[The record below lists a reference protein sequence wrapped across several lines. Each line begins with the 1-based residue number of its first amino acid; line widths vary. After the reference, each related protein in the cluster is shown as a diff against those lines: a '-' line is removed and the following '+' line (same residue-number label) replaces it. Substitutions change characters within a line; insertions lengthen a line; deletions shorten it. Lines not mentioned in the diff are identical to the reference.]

1 LIEITE
7 MNAAPFPSLTPQELV
22 RLLLQKRKLLIIPAI
37 VGGLLAAAYSLVTPR
52 YWEASQGLV
61 VRQETAGAKGP
72 TPGKFADL
80 YEMRTLQE
88 TILEVAKSKQVVVGT
103 LQAVDQKLNG
113 AAGEPDAEEIDK
125 FRERLKMLPPHGG
138 EFGKTEVFYFY
149 VKDPSRERAI
159 ELVGELCRQLDS
171 ALKELRTERAQSLVA
186 ELQQQVNLASELNAE
201 QTAKLS
207 SLEKAVGTDLGE
219 LRMLHTSSSGQSDL
233 RTEVVQ
239 LESDLR
245 KFNTQVRETGELLKL
260 LQEAQQDAQK
270 LIATPNSLLTTQPAL
285 RQLKD
290 GLIKAQIATAQLEG
304 TRSAEHPQVQAA
316 VESEK
321 QIRDD
326 LHRELAAAIQGAEV
340 EQELAEQRVTA
351 TETRLH
357 DLQSRLASLAEQRAE
372 YANRVAAVEN
382 SRASL
387 NQARHNLSTAKAAEA
402 AAQGASLVTKIG
414 QPETGPYPVGPG
426 RTVITAAGAVA
437 GLMLGAGL
445 IFFSAGAPIER
456 VSNEIVGVRPATPQ
470 AQAAAVRKPEFS
482 KLEPAKKRP
491 AVAEATAELFNA
503 AEPSASPS
511 AAVPQP
517 WDVEVR
523 PPAEHRN
530 EAGTSA
536 GLAAA
541 SKHLLGGG
549 NRTATAVATAAPVS
563 VAAASTA
570 TIAERKPSLPIP
582 PGALPTTVGTLPL
595 GGLASS
601 PGQLS
606 LQEAIHAAKQ
616 SAN

>member
-1 LIEITE
+1 
-7 MNAAPFPSLTPQELV
+7 MNAAPFPSLTPHELAG
-22 RLLLQKRKLLIIPAI
+22 LLWQKRMLLVIPAV

-88 TILEVAKSKQVVVGT
+88 TILEVAKSKQVVVNT
-103 LQAVDQKLNG
+103 LKSVDQRMNG
-113 AAGEPDAEEIDK
+113 ASGEPDAEAIDK

-149 VKDPSRERAI
+149 VKDPSRQRAI
-159 ELVGELCRQLDS
+159 ELVGELCRQLDA
-171 ALKELRTERAQSLVA
+171 ALKDLRTERAQNLVA
-186 ELQQQVNLASELNAE
+186 ELQQQVNLASDMNAE
-201 QTAKLS
+201 QTAKLAE
-207 SLEKAVGTDLGE
+207 LEKAVGSDLGE

-245 KFNTQVRETGELLKL
+245 KFQTQVREAGELLKL
-260 LQEAQQDAQK
+260 LQGAQQDALK

-290 GLIKAQIATAQLEG
+290 GLIKAQITTAQLEG
-304 TRSAEHPQVQAA
+304 TRSAEHPQVKAA

-321 QIRDD
+321 QIRND
-326 LHRELAAAIQGAEV
+326 LHRELTAAIQGAEV
-340 EQELAEQRVTA
+340 EQDLAQQRVTA

-357 DLQSRLASLAEQRAE
+357 DLQSRLAGLAEQRAE
-372 YANRVAAVEN
+372 YANRVAAVDN

-402 AAQGASLVTKIG
+402 AAQGSSLVTRIG

-426 RTVITAAGAVA
+426 RTIITLAGAVA
-437 GLMLGAGL
+437 GFMLGVGL
-445 IFFSAGAPIER
+445 IFFVAGAPVER
-456 VSNEIVGVRPATPQ
+456 TTNEIVGVRPAPIPMP
-470 AQAAAVRKPEFS
+470 ARKTEFY
-482 KLEPAKKRP
+482 KLEPGKQSSAQP
-491 AVAEATAELFNA
+491 AELTPHIAEEPIAPA
-503 AEPSASPS
+503 AA
-511 AAVPQP
+511 QH

-523 PPAEHRN
+523 PPAEHWSGT
-530 EAGTSA
+530 GTSA

-541 SKHLLGGG
+541 SKSLLGSG
-549 NRTATAVATAAPVS
+549 RAAVAPLPV
-563 VAAASTA
+563 VATSSP
-570 TIAERKPSLPIP
+570 IAERKPSLPIP
-582 PGALPTTVGTLPL
+582 PGALPTAVGSLPPV
-595 GGLASS
+595 GLAVATA
-601 PGQLS
+601 PLS
-606 LQEAIHAAKQ
+606 LQEAIQAAKQ

>member
-1 LIEITE
+1 
-7 MNAAPFPSLTPQELV
+7 MNAAPFPSLTPHQLAG
-22 RLLLQKRKLLIIPAI
+22 LLWQKRTLLIIPAV
-37 VGGLLAAAYSLVTPR
+37 VGGLLAAAYSLITPR

-88 TILEVAKSKQVVVGT
+88 TILEVAKSKQVVVNT
-103 LQAVDQKLNG
+103 LKAVDQRMNG
-113 AAGEPDAEEIDK
+113 AAGEPDAEAVDK

-149 VKDPSRERAI
+149 VKDSSRERAI
-159 ELVGELCRQLDS
+159 ELVGELCRQLDT
-171 ALKELRTERAQSLVA
+171 ALKDLRTERAQNLVA
-186 ELQQQVNLASELNAE
+186 ELQQQVNLASDMNAE
-201 QTAKLS
+201 QTAKLAE
-207 SLEKAVGTDLGE
+207 LEKAVGSDLGE

-245 KFNTQVRETGELLKL
+245 KFQTQVREAGELLKL
-260 LQEAQQDAQK
+260 LQGAQQDAQK

-290 GLIKAQIATAQLEG
+290 GLIKAQITTAQLEG
-304 TRSAEHPQVQAA
+304 TRSAEHPQVKAA

-321 QIRDD
+321 QIRND
-326 LHRELAAAIQGAEV
+326 LHRELTAAIQGAEV
-340 EQELAEQRVTA
+340 EQDLAEQRVTA

-357 DLQSRLASLAEQRAE
+357 DLQSRLAGLAEQRAE

-402 AAQGASLVTKIG
+402 AAQGSSLVTRIG

-426 RTVITAAGAVA
+426 RTIITLAGAVA
-437 GLMLGAGL
+437 GFMLGVGL
-445 IFFSAGAPIER
+445 IFFVAGAPVEQTT
-456 VSNEIVGVRPATPQ
+456 NEIVGVRPAPIATP
-470 AQAAAVRKPEFS
+470 ARRTEFS
-482 KLEPAKKRP
+482 KLEPAKQSSTKP
-491 AVAEATAELFNA
+491 
-503 AEPSASPS
+503 AEPAPS
-511 AAVPQP
+511 LVEEPLAPAAAQQ
-517 WDVEVR
+517 WDVEAR
-523 PPAEHRN
+523 PPAEHWS
-530 EAGTSA
+530 GTGMSA

-541 SKHLLGGG
+541 SKSLLGSG
-549 NRTATAVATAAPVS
+549 RVAVAPTPV
-563 VAAASTA
+563 VATSSPV
-570 TIAERKPSLPIP
+570 AERKSSLPIP
-582 PGALPTTVGTLPL
+582 PGALPTVVGSLPPV
-595 GGLASS
+595 GLAVAAA
-601 PGQLS
+601 PLS
-606 LQEAIHAAKQ
+606 LQEAIQAAKQ

>member
-1 LIEITE
+1 
-7 MNAAPFPSLTPQELV
+7 MNAAPFPSLTPHELV
-22 RLLLQKRKLLIIPAI
+22 RLLLQNRKLLIIPAI
-37 VGGLLAAAYSLVTPR
+37 LGGLLAAGYSLITPR

-103 LQAVDQKLNG
+103 LKTVGQKLNG
-113 AAGEPDAEEIDK
+113 AAGEPDAEEIEK

-159 ELVGELCRQLDS
+159 ELVGELCRQLDG

-245 KFNTQVRETGELLKL
+245 KFQTQVRESAELLKL
-260 LQEAQQDAQK
+260 LQAAQDDAQK
-270 LIATPNSLLTTQPAL
+270 LIATPNSLLTSQPAL

-290 GLIKAQIATAQLEG
+290 GLIKSQINTAQLEG

-326 LHRELAAAIQGAEV
+326 LHRELTAAIQGAEV
-340 EQELAEQRVTA
+340 EQDLAEQRVTA
-351 TETRLH
+351 TEARLH
-357 DLQSRLASLAEQRAE
+357 NLQSRLASLAEQRAE

-456 VSNEIVGVRPATPQ
+456 VSNEIVGVRPTAPQ

-491 AVAEATAELFNA
+491 VMAEATAELFNA
-503 AEPSASPS
+503 PEPSAMPI
-511 AAVPQP
+511 ATPQQP

-523 PPAEHRN
+523 PSAEHRS

-541 SKHLLGGG
+541 SKQLLGGR
-549 NRTATAVATAAPVS
+549 NRTATAVAMASPVS
-563 VAAASTA
+563 VAAVNSA
-570 TIAERKPSLPIP
+570 TLAERKPSLPIP
-582 PGALPTTVGTLPL
+582 PGALPTAVGTLPL

-601 PGQLS
+601 PAPLS

>member
-1 LIEITE
+1 
-7 MNAAPFPSLTPQELV
+7 
-22 RLLLQKRKLLIIPAI
+22 
-37 VGGLLAAAYSLVTPR
+37 
-52 YWEASQGLV
+52 
-61 VRQETAGAKGP
+61 
-72 TPGKFADL
+72 
-80 YEMRTLQE
+80 
-88 TILEVAKSKQVVVGT
+88 
-103 LQAVDQKLNG
+103 
-113 AAGEPDAEEIDK
+113 
-125 FRERLKMLPPHGG
+125 
-138 EFGKTEVFYFY
+138 
-149 VKDPSRERAI
+149 
-159 ELVGELCRQLDS
+159 
-171 ALKELRTERAQSLVA
+171 LRTERAQSLVA
-186 ELQQQVNLASELNAE
+186 ELQQQVNLAAEMNAE
-201 QTAKLS
+201 QTAKLA
-207 SLEKAVGTDLGE
+207 SLEKAVGSDLGE

-245 KFNTQVRETGELLKL
+245 KFQTQVREAGELLKL
-260 LQEAQQDAQK
+260 LQGAQEDAQK

-290 GLIKAQIATAQLEG
+290 GLIKAQITTAQLEG
-304 TRSAEHPQVQAA
+304 TRSAEHPAVKAA
-316 VESEK
+316 VESEQ

-340 EQELAEQRVTA
+340 EQQLASQRVAA

-357 DLQSRLASLAEQRAE
+357 DLQSRLAGLAEQRAE

-437 GLMLGAGL
+437 GLMLGVGL
-445 IFFSAGAPIER
+445 IFFSAGAPVER
-456 VSNEIVGVRPATPQ
+456 VNNEIVSVRPAPQ
-470 AQAAAVRKPEFS
+470 APPAAVRQPEFS
-482 KLEPAKKRP
+482 KLEPVKKRP
-491 AVAEATAELFNA
+491 AMAETTVDVQAAASELASTTAPPAVAA
-503 AEPSASPS
+503 
-511 AAVPQP
+511 QP

-523 PPAEHRN
+523 PLAEHRH

-541 SKHLLGGG
+541 SKNLLGNAGR
-549 NRTATAVATAAPVS
+549 NAVSTVAVPPVAP
-563 VAAASTA
+563 ARNP
-570 TIAERKPSLPIP
+570 TITERKPSLPIP
-582 PGALPTTVGTLPL
+582 PGALPTAVGSLPPV
-595 GGLASS
+595 GVTSS
-601 PGQLS
+601 AAPLS

>member
-1 LIEITE
+1 
-7 MNAAPFPSLTPQELV
+7 MNAAPFPSLTPHELAG
-22 RLLLQKRKLLIIPAI
+22 LLWQKRTLLVIPAV

-88 TILEVAKSKQVVVGT
+88 TILEVAKSKQVVVNT
-103 LQAVDQKLNG
+103 LKAVDQRTSG
-113 AAGEPDAEEIDK
+113 AAGEPDAEAVDK

-149 VKDPSRERAI
+149 MKDPSRERAI
-159 ELVGELCRQLDS
+159 ELVGELCRQLDT
-171 ALKELRTERAQSLVA
+171 ALKDLRTERAQSLVV
-186 ELQQQVNLASELNAE
+186 ELQQQVNLASEMNAE
-201 QTAKLS
+201 QTAKLAE
-207 SLEKAVGTDLGE
+207 LEKAVGSDLGE
-219 LRMLHTSSSGQSDL
+219 LRMLHTSASGQSEL

-245 KFNTQVRETGELLKL
+245 KFQTQVRETGELLKL
-260 LQEAQQDAQK
+260 LQESQQDAQK

-290 GLIKAQIATAQLEG
+290 GLIKAQITTAQLEG
-304 TRSAEHPQVQAA
+304 TRSAEHPQVKAA

-321 QIRDD
+321 QIRND
-326 LHRELAAAIQGAEV
+326 LHRELTAAIQGAEV
-340 EQELAEQRVTA
+340 EQDLAEQRVAA

-357 DLQSRLASLAEQRAE
+357 DLQSRLAKLAEQRAE

-382 SRASL
+382 SRESL

-402 AAQGASLVTKIG
+402 AAQGSSLVTKIG

-426 RTVITAAGAVA
+426 RTIITLAGAVA
-437 GLMLGAGL
+437 GFMLGAGL
-445 IFFSAGAPIER
+445 IFFVASAPVER
-456 VSNEIVGVRPATPQ
+456 TTNEIVGVRPAPTPSP
-470 AQAAAVRKPEFS
+470 AAARKTEFS
-482 KLEPAKKRP
+482 KLEPAKQRSAP
-491 AVAEATAELFNA
+491 IEELAPHVAEEPLVPATK
-503 AEPSASPS
+503 
-511 AAVPQP
+511 QM

-523 PPAEHRN
+523 PTAEHWS

-541 SKHLLGGG
+541 SKSLLGSG
-549 NRTATAVATAAPVS
+549 RAAVAPSPVTAAMS
-563 VAAASTA
+563 GLA
-570 TIAERKPSLPIP
+570 AERKSSLPIP
-582 PGALPTTVGTLPL
+582 PGALPAAVGNLPPV
-595 GGLASS
+595 GLVAAAS
-601 PGQLS
+601 PLS
-606 LQEAIHAAKQ
+606 LQEAIQAAKQ
-616 SAN
+616 SAI

>member
-1 LIEITE
+1 
-7 MNAAPFPSLTPQELV
+7 MNAAPFPSLTPHELV
-22 RLLLQKRKLLIIPAI
+22 RLLLQKRKLLIIPAVI
-37 VGGLLAAAYSLVTPR
+37 GGLLAAGYSLITPR

-113 AAGEPDAEEIDK
+113 AAGEPDAEEIEK

-159 ELVGELCRQLDS
+159 ELVGELCRQLDG
-171 ALKELRTERAQSLVA
+171 ALKQLRTERAQSLVA
-186 ELQQQVNLASELNAE
+186 ELQQQVNLASEMNAE
-201 QTAKLS
+201 QTAQLS
-207 SLEKAVGTDLGE
+207 SLEKEVGSDLGE

-245 KFNTQVRETGELLKL
+245 KFQTQVRESAELLKL
-260 LQEAQQDAQK
+260 LQAAQDDAQK
-270 LIATPNSLLTTQPAL
+270 LLATPNSLLISQPAL

-290 GLIKAQIATAQLEG
+290 GLIKSQINTARLEG
-304 TRSAEHPQVQAA
+304 TRSAEHPQVLAA
-316 VESEK
+316 VEGEK
-321 QIRDD
+321 QIRND

-340 EQELAEQRVTA
+340 EQDLAEQRVAA
-351 TETRLH
+351 TEARLHNLQTRL
-357 DLQSRLASLAEQRAE
+357 AGLAEQRAE

-426 RTVITAAGAVA
+426 RTIITAAGAVA
-437 GLMLGAGL
+437 GMMLGVGL
-445 IFFSAGAPIER
+445 IFFSAGAPMER
-456 VSNEIVGVRPATPQ
+456 VSNEIVGVRPAAPQ
-470 AQAAAVRKPEFS
+470 AQPAAVRKPEFS
-482 KLEPAKKRP
+482 KLEPAKKR
-491 AVAEATAELFNA
+491 AVLAESTTEHFDA
-503 AEPSASPS
+503 AEPTLAPPVTTS
-511 AAVPQP
+511 QP

-523 PPAEHRN
+523 TPAEHRSV
-530 EAGTSA
+530 AGTSA

-541 SKHLLGGG
+541 SKHLLSGG
-549 NRTATAVATAAPVS
+549 NRAATAVATPAPVS
-563 VAAASTA
+563 IAAVSSA

-582 PGALPTTVGTLPL
+582 PGALPTAVGTLPL
-595 GGLASS
+595 GDLASS
-601 PGQLS
+601 PAPRS

>member
-1 LIEITE
+1 
-7 MNAAPFPSLTPQELV
+7 MNAAPFPSLTPHELV
-22 RLLLQKRKLLIIPAI
+22 GLLWQKRKLLIIPTI
-37 VGGLLAAAYSLVTPR
+37 VGGLLAAGYSLITPR

-88 TILEVAKSKQVVVGT
+88 TILEVAKSKQVVVNT
-103 LQAVDQKLNG
+103 LKAVDQRMNG
-113 AAGEPDAEEIDK
+113 VAGEPDAEEIEK

-149 VKDPSRERAI
+149 IKDKSRERAV
-159 ELVGELCRQLDS
+159 ELVSELCRQLDG
-171 ALKELRTERAQSLVA
+171 ALKTLRTERAQSLVA
-186 ELQQQVNLASELNAE
+186 ELQQQVNLAAEMNAE
-201 QTAKLS
+201 QTAKLAE
-207 SLEKAVGTDLGE
+207 LEKAVGPDLGE

-245 KFNTQVRETGELLKL
+245 KFNTQVREAGELLKL

-270 LIATPNSLLTTQPAL
+270 LIATPNSLLTMQPAL

-290 GLIKAQIATAQLEG
+290 GLIKAQITTAQLEG
-304 TRSAEHPQVQAA
+304 TRSAEHPQVKAA

-321 QIRDD
+321 QIRND

-340 EQELAEQRVTA
+340 EQELAQQRVTA

-357 DLQSRLASLAEQRAE
+357 DLHSRLAGLAEQRAE

-402 AAQGASLVTKIG
+402 AALGASLVTRIG

-426 RTVITAAGAVA
+426 RTIITLAGAVA
-437 GLMLGAGL
+437 GFMLGVGL
-445 IFFSAGAPIER
+445 IFFVAGAPVER
-456 VSNEIVGVRPATPQ
+456 TTNEIVGVRPAPTPVPV
-470 AQAAAVRKPEFS
+470 AARKTKFS
-482 KLEPAKKRP
+482 KLEPAKQAAAKPVEPVPHIAEEPLAP
-491 AVAEATAELFNA
+491 AA
-503 AEPSASPS
+503 AQQWE
-511 AAVPQP
+511 
-517 WDVEVR
+517 VEVR
-523 PPAEHRN
+523 PTAEHWSGT
-530 EAGTSA
+530 GTSA

-541 SKHLLGGG
+541 SKSLLGSG
-549 NRTATAVATAAPVS
+549 RAAVAPAPV
-563 VAAASTA
+563 VAASSPV
-570 TIAERKPSLPIP
+570 AERKPSLPIP
-582 PGALPTTVGTLPL
+582 PGALPTTAGSLPPV
-595 GGLASS
+595 GLAVAAA
-601 PGQLS
+601 PLS
-606 LQEAIHAAKQ
+606 LQEAIQAAKQ